1 MYDKHNLSNA
11 ASTHAFLL
19 LFLSACSFSNS
30 VKLRVPSYQPP
41 AWTLPLTN
49 SLNEADLGNSN
60 LWSNSI
66 LPRQNEVELV
76 GEEVYYRSIVLF
88 VERIEIMVAFK
99 DVSLVKAN
107 ISNSLRGSAPEWCK
121 KLSNFDRNALDND
134 RGMST
139 WIQTLLLQFKIC
151 PDTTLGLL
159 VDAAFLIADVRR
171 RRPPSQYVK
180 TIVRYYVGSN
190 IVEEAKP
197 ACVHAYS
204 VRLLQVDAVI
214 IGYNNYFPLQRSSC
228 PSLKLALPE
237 ARLAK
242 VIEGYLPQTCAE
254 KGRGRRCERDGSRS
268 GG

>member
-1 MYDKHNLSNA
+1 M
-11 ASTHAFLL
+11 
-19 LFLSACSFSNS
+19 
-30 VKLRVPSYQPP
+30 
-41 AWTLPLTN
+41 
-49 SLNEADLGNSN
+49 
-60 LWSNSI
+60 
-66 LPRQNEVELV
+66 
-76 GEEVYYRSIVLF
+76 F

-99 DVSLVKAN
+99 DVSLVKTN
-107 ISNSLRGSAPEWCK
+107 ISNSLRGSAPEWYK
-121 KLSNFDRNALDND
+121 KLRNFDRNALDND

-151 PDTTLGLL
+151 PDTALGLL

-180 TIVRYYVGSN
+180 TIVRCYVGAN

-254 KGRGRRCERDGSRS
+254 EGRGRRCERDGSRS